1 MEPEAG
7 KDLRLLQLSLIAKII
22 ASFTHEV
29 KNHLAFIKESAGLIG
44 DVMESRKSLSKE
56 DVQQSL
62 EVLRSIRDQIG
73 KTSDLCNYLN
83 RFAHRMDYPT
93 CTFNVNESMEELV
106 VLLHRIAHQKRI
118 TLSKDLLK
126 DIPVTDSDP
135 SRIQFIA
142 FCFLEDM
149 IKRLDNNTRIVVRT
163 DSSRDSIRIQII
175 AEGNFM
181 TGIEEKSRCSFE
193 LLQGISKSLC
203 INLLQ
208 EEKKMTITIPRS
220 S

>member
-7 KDLRLLQLSLIAKII
+7 RDLRLLQLSLIAKII

-29 KNHLAFIKESAGLIG
+29 KNHLAFIKESAGLVG

-73 KTSDLCNYLN
+73 KTSELCNYLN

-118 TLSKDLLK
+118 TLSKDFLK
-126 DIPVTDSDP
+126 DIPVTHSDP

-149 IKRLDNNTRIVVRT
+149 IKRLDKNARIIVQT
-163 DSSRDSIRIQII
+163 DSSRDSIKIQII
-175 AEGNFM
+175 AEGSFM
-181 TGIEEKSRCSFE
+181 AGIEEKSRCSFE
-193 LLQGISKSLC
+193 LLQGISKSLG

-208 EEKKMTITIPRS
+208 EDRKMTITIPRS

>member
-44 DVMESRKSLSKE
+44 DVMESKKSLSKE